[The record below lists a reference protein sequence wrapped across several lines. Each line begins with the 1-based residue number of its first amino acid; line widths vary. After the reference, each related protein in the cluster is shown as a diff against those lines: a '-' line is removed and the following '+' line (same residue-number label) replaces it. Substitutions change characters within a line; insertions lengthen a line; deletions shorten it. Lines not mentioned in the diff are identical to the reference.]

1 MIFKTYKLNS
11 IKESIMIARKALIVG
26 LMTVLFISLTGY
38 AYIIIEDKV
47 PAKPALAHKVML

>member
-1 MIFKTYKLNS
+1 
-11 IKESIMIARKALIVG
+11 MIARKALIVG